1 MSSLPAL
8 LWIETRK
15 AVRSGLPLWT
25 ALASLLFPLGVGFLV
40 FVSLN
45 PDLSRQLGLIS
56 AKAELL
62 AFADMDWA
70 AYLRIFGQ
78 LIATAGF
85 MLFVFVISWVFGRE
99 FADGTVKDL
108 LAVPVPRASLL
119 LAKFIVV
126 AVWALGLTLII
137 TAGGLAMGAVF
148 NFPGGTPAVF
158 AREVARGLGAAG
170 LVILAA
176 LPFGFVASAGRGY
189 LPPLGLA
196 VLVLLLTNLVIVA
209 GWGDYFPIS
218 IAGLYAQ
225 GTLALAPV
233 PLGIVLAT
241 ALAGMAATYAWWQ
254 NADQPR

>member
-1 MSSLPAL
+1 MSDLPAL

-40 FVSLN
+40 FVTLN

-62 AFADMDWA
+62 AFADMDWS
-70 AYLRIFGQ
+70 AYLRIYGQ

-108 LAVPVPRASLL
+108 LAVPVPRAGLL

-126 AVWALGLTLII
+126 AVWALGLTLVI
-137 TAGGLAMGAVF
+137 TAGGLALGAVF
-148 NFPGGTPAVF
+148 NFPGGAPAVF
-158 AREVARGLGAAG
+158 AREGARTLAAAG
-170 LVILAA
+170 LAVLAA
-176 LPFGFVASAGRGY
+176 LPFAYVASAGRGY
-189 LPPLGLA
+189 LPPIGLA
-196 VLVLLLTNLVIVA
+196 ILTLLLTNLVMVA
-209 GWGDYFPIS
+209 GWGDYFPWS
-218 IAGLYAQ
+218 IPGLYAQ
-225 GTLALAPV
+225 GALPLAPV
-233 PLGIVLAT
+233 PLGIVLAA
-241 ALAGMAATYAWWQ
+241 ALAGILATYAWWQ
-254 NADQPR
+254 TADQPR